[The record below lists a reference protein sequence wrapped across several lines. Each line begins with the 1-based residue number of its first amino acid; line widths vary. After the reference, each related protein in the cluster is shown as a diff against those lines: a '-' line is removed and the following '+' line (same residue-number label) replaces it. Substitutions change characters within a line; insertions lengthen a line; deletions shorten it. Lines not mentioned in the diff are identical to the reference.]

1 MTDPVT
7 SLHYAPNNNL
17 VDTNGVET
25 YAPGVDGFN
34 LADVSSLAELNA
46 LPAGVKG
53 LVYLNMTDGVTAA
66 FEAAVDQYI
75 GDPKLYGFYVA
86 DQPTTVPAATLK
98 AEADYIYAN
107 VPGAVTFM
115 WIENMGTPT
124 SPVYNLYN
132 PQNTDIEL
140 FGISPQPVRPQF
152 SGGMDLSVIPDA
164 VNAAVAGGIPL
175 ADIVPIY
182 QAFGGSG
189 TATYTLPTAAQEEQI
204 LSTWGQ
210 YVPTPAFDFAYS
222 WGLPTGYDAISDEPS
237 LQQVFAAANAQT
249 VSTPAAPTITSP
261 ASGSTDTTTAEPVIS
276 GTGVSGDTVSV
287 IIDGSVVGTAL
298 VSGGN
303 WSYTPTSA
311 LTNASHTVTAT
322 QAASG
327 GPSSASS
334 SADTFTVNI
343 SSGGG
348 GETISTAVGQQYL
361 TAANNPLTI
370 TSTGSV
376 TTTASGDAISAPS
389 GTAWQINNA
398 GTISGVVGSSSAGIY
413 SPASGIAVQNT
424 GKISG
429 YVAGLWLSDGGS
441 VTNGATGVISATSD
455 YGVYIAGAAGT
466 VTNAGTITG
475 LQRRRRPGLQQR
487 LQSGRGGARRRV
499 QRNGVGRQR
508 DAGARQRRQ
517 QRRNHWIGHKLHQF
531 RGAGRRCRRELDA
544 ERVEHNRQHHR

>member
-25 YAPGVDGFN
+25 YAPGVHGFN

-189 TATYTLPTAAQEEQI
+189 TATYTLPTASQEEQI

-249 VSTPAAPTITSP
+249 ASAPAAPTITSP
-261 ASGSTDTTTAEPVIS
+261 AGGSTDTTTAEPVIS
-276 GTGVSGDTVSV
+276 GTGVTGDTVSV
-287 IIDGSVVGTAL
+287 SIDGV
-298 VSGGN
+298 
-303 WSYTPTSA
+303 
-311 LTNASHTVTAT
+311 
-322 QAASG
+322 
-327 GPSSASS
+327 
-334 SADTFTVNI
+334 
-343 SSGGG
+343 
-348 GETISTAVGQQYL
+348 
-361 TAANNPLTI
+361 
-370 TSTGSV
+370 
-376 TTTASGDAISAPS
+376 
-389 GTAWQINNA
+389 
-398 GTISGVVGSSSAGIY
+398 
-413 SPASGIAVQNT
+413 
-424 GKISG
+424 
-429 YVAGLWLSDGGS
+429 
-441 VTNGATGVISATSD
+441 
-455 YGVYIAGAAGT
+455 AAGT
-466 VTNAGTITG
+466 AVVSNSAWSFTPTKSLHQRQPHRLGDAGRDRRPVLGRRDGHVHGQCGDLCPCGADDHQPSQRQHRHDHCRAGHIG
-475 LQRRRRPGLQQR
+475 NRRQRRHRQCQHRRQRRRDGAGFRRKLELHADERADQR
-487 LQSGRGGARRRV
+487 QPHRHG
-499 QRNGVGRQR
+499 
-508 DAGARQRRQ
+508 DAGGQRRPELSVI
-517 QRRNHWIGHKLHQF
+517 QRRHVH
-531 RGAGRRCRRELDA
+531 
-544 ERVEHNRQHHR
+544 RQY